1 MIKKFRSKALKLAF
15 AGQVSKINPAVAPR
29 IQQVLAVLDVAQS
42 LQDLESLT
50 GFHAL
55 SGDREGTFAVT
66 ITKNWRVTFELAPE
80 TVTDPQTGEETEV
93 FNVARVDFED
103 YH

>member
-1 MIKKFRSKALKLAF
+1 MIKKFRPKALKLAF
-15 AGQVSKINPAVAPR
+15 AGQVSKINPAVATR
-29 IQQVLAVLDVAQS
+29 IQQVLAVLDAAES
-42 LQDLESLT
+42 MKDLEALT

-55 SGDREGTFAVT
+55 SGDREDTFAVT

-80 TVTDPQTGEETEV
+80 TVTDSQTGEEAEV
-93 FNVARVDFED
+93 FNVTRVGFED